1 METCGWFY
9 FSISI
14 MWRLAT
20 PDNGTGYSNNKMMC
34 SDGKIAYCKDA
45 TEQFEQG
52 YSYDGCKISGNYL
65 IGRQNKLKVIH
76 ERLS

>member
-1 METCGWFY
+1 MLKLDRDMWMVL

-45 TEQFEQG
+45 TEQFE
-52 YSYDGCKISGNYL
+52 
-65 IGRQNKLKVIH
+65 
-76 ERLS
+76 